1 MRISQRAWTQYITAL
16 RKINDAAYKSMKIY
30 LDAHGLPSEDWEED
44 ALIDIATAVARKYGA
59 ASATLSAEFYDK
71 IGRLAG
77 RTLPAALPAEAA
89 TVHEVAKAVVGTAKT
104 GNPDIVAGAVS
115 RLVKQQGVDTT
126 MQNAIRD
133 GAEWAWVPQGETCAF
148 CITLASRGWQRA
160 SKKALKGG
168 HAEHIHANCDCTYA
182 IRFDESSTV
191 AGYDPDEYRDMYDY
205 TTVKVWD
212 PEDEEYNYAE
222 RHGSP
227 KDKINALRRELYAK
241 NREEILAQKAD
252 AYEKRKE
259 LNSSSAEEADV

>member
-16 RKINDAAYKSMKIY
+16 RKINDAAYKAMKIY

-77 RTLPAALPAEAA
+77 RTLPAALPAEPA

-168 HAEHIHANCDCTYA
+168 HAEHIHANCDCTYSV
-182 IRFDESSTV
+182 RFDSTSSV
-191 AGYDPDEYRDMYDY
+191 AGYDPEKYREMYYD
-205 TTVKVWD
+205 
-212 PEDEEYNYAE
+212 AE
-222 RHGSP
+222 GSKP
-227 KDKINALRRELYAK
+227 QNKINSIRRELYAK

-259 LNSSSAEEADV
+259 LNNSSAEEADV

>member
-16 RKINDAAYKSMKIY
+16 RKINDAAYKAMKIY

-77 RTLPAALPAEAA
+77 RTLPAALPAEPA

-160 SKKALKGG
+160 SRDALRGG
-168 HAEHIHANCDCTYA
+168 HAEHIHANCDCTYSV
-182 IRFDESSTV
+182 RFDSTSSV
-191 AGYDPDEYRDMYDY
+191 AGYDPEKYREMYYD
-205 TTVKVWD
+205 
-212 PEDEEYNYAE
+212 AE
-222 RHGSP
+222 GSKP
-227 KDKINALRRELYAK
+227 KDKINSMRRELYAK

>member
-16 RKINDAAYKSMKIY
+16 RKINDAAYKAMKIY

-77 RTLPAALPAEAA
+77 RTLPAALPAEPA

-160 SKKALKGG
+160 SRDALRGG
-168 HAEHIHANCDCTYA
+168 HAEHIHANCDCTYSV
-182 IRFDESSTV
+182 RFDSTSSV
-191 AGYDPDEYRDMYDY
+191 AGYDPEKYREMYYD
-205 TTVKVWD
+205 
-212 PEDEEYNYAE
+212 AE
-222 RHGSP
+222 GSKP
-227 KDKINALRRELYAK
+227 QDKINSIRRELYAK

>member
-1 MRISQRAWTQYITAL
+1 MRISQKAWTQYVNAL
-16 RKINDAAYKSMKIY
+16 RKINDAAFQAMKSY
-30 LDAHGLPSEDWEED
+30 LDTYGLPTEKWEED
-44 ALIDIATAVARKYGA
+44 ALIDVATAVARKYGE
-59 ASATLSAEFYDK
+59 ASAAVSAEFYDK

-77 RTLPAALPAEAA
+77 RILPAALPAEDP

-104 GNPDIVAGAVS
+104 GNPDIVAGSVS

-182 IRFDESSTV
+182 IRFDENSRV
-191 AGYDPDEYRDMYDY
+191 AGYDPDKYREMYD
-205 TTVKVWD
+205 D
-212 PEDEEYNYAE
+212 AE
-222 RHGSP
+222 GRKP
-227 KDKINALRRELYAK
+227 KDKINAMRREFYAE
-241 NREEILAQKAD
+241 NREKILEQKAD

-259 LNSSSAEEADV
+259 LESSATEEADV

>member
-16 RKINDAAYKSMKIY
+16 RKINDAAYKAMKIY

-77 RTLPAALPAEAA
+77 RTLPAALPAEPA

-160 SKKALKGG
+160 SRDALRGG
-168 HAEHIHANCDCTYA
+168 HAEHIHANCDCTYSV
-182 IRFDESSTV
+182 RFDSTSSV
-191 AGYDPDEYRDMYDY
+191 AGYDPEKYREMYYD
-205 TTVKVWD
+205 
-212 PEDEEYNYAE
+212 AE
-222 RHGSP
+222 GSKP
-227 KDKINALRRELYAK
+227 QNKINSIRRELYAK

-252 AYEKRKE
+252 AYEKHKE
-259 LNSSSAEEADV
+259 LNSSAAEEADV

>member
-16 RKINDAAYKSMKIY
+16 RKINDAAYKAMKIY

-77 RTLPAALPAEAA
+77 RTLPAALPAEPA

-160 SKKALKGG
+160 SRDALRGG
-168 HAEHIHANCDCTYA
+168 HAEHIHANCDCTYSV
-182 IRFDESSTV
+182 RFDSTSSV
-191 AGYDPDEYRDMYDY
+191 AGYDPEKYREMYYD
-205 TTVKVWD
+205 
-212 PEDEEYNYAE
+212 AE
-222 RHGSP
+222 GSKP
-227 KDKINALRRELYAK
+227 QNKINSIRRELYAK

>member
-1 MRISQRAWTQYITAL
+1 MRISQRAWAQYITAL
-16 RKINDAAYKSMKIY
+16 RKINDAAYKVMKGY
-30 LDAHGLPSEDWEED
+30 LDTYGLPTEKWEED
-44 ALIDIATAVARKYGA
+44 ALIDVAAAVARKYGA

-89 TVHEVAKAVVGTAKT
+89 TTHEVAKAVVGTAKT

-160 SKKALKGG
+160 SKQALKGG

-182 IRFDESSTV
+182 IRFDGASQV
-191 AGYDPDEYRDMYDY
+191 AGYDPNRYRAMYYD
-205 TTVKVWD
+205 
-212 PEDEEYNYAE
+212 AE
-222 RHGSP
+222 GRKP
-227 KDKINALRRELYAK
+227 KDKINSMRRELYAE
-241 NREEILAQKAD
+241 NREKILEQKAD

-259 LNSSSAEEADV
+259 LNSSAAEEADV

>member
-16 RKINDAAYKSMKIY
+16 RKINDAAYKAMKGY
-30 LDAHGLPSEDWEED
+30 LDTHGLPTEKWEED
-44 ALIDIATAVARKYGA
+44 ALIDVATAVARKYGA

-77 RTLPAALPAEAA
+77 RALPAALPAEAA
-89 TVHEVAKAVVGTAKT
+89 TTHEVAKAVVGTAKS

-160 SKKALKGG
+160 SKKALKDG
-168 HAEHIHANCDCTYA
+168 HAEHIHANCDCTYSV
-182 IRFDESSTV
+182 RFDSTSSV
-191 AGYDPDEYRDMYDY
+191 DGYDPDKYRDMYYD
-205 TTVKVWD
+205 
-212 PEDEEYNYAE
+212 AE
-222 RHGSP
+222 GRKP
-227 KDKINALRRELYAK
+227 KDKINTLRRELYAE
-241 NREEILAQKAD
+241 NREKILEQKAD

-259 LNSSSAEEADV
+259 LNSSAAEEADV

>member
-148 CITLASRGWQRA
+148 CIALASRGWQRA
-160 SKKALKGG
+160 SRDALRGG
-168 HAEHIHANCDCTYA
+168 HAEHIHANCDCTYSV
-182 IRFDESSTV
+182 RFDSTSSV
-191 AGYDPDEYRDMYDY
+191 AGYDPEKYREMYYD
-205 TTVKVWD
+205 
-212 PEDEEYNYAE
+212 AE
-222 RHGSP
+222 GSKP
-227 KDKINALRRELYAK
+227 QDKINSMRRELYAK

-259 LNSSSAEEADV
+259 LNSSAAEEADV

>member
-16 RKINDAAYKSMKIY
+16 RKINDAAYKAMKIY

-77 RTLPAALPAEAA
+77 RTLPAALPAEPA

-160 SKKALKGG
+160 SRDALRGG
-168 HAEHIHANCDCTYA
+168 HAEHIHANCDCTYSV
-182 IRFDESSTV
+182 RFDSTSSV
-191 AGYDPDEYRDMYDY
+191 AGYDPEKYREMYYD
-205 TTVKVWD
+205 
-212 PEDEEYNYAE
+212 AE
-222 RHGSP
+222 GSKP
-227 KDKINALRRELYAK
+227 QNKINSIRRELYAK

-259 LNSSSAEEADV
+259 LNSSAAEEADV

>member
-16 RKINDAAYKSMKIY
+16 RKINDAAYKAMKIY

-44 ALIDIATAVARKYGA
+44 ELIDIATAVARKYGA

-160 SKKALKGG
+160 SRDALRGG
-168 HAEHIHANCDCTYA
+168 HAEHIHANCDCTYSV
-182 IRFDESSTV
+182 RFDSTSSV
-191 AGYDPDEYRDMYDY
+191 AGYDPEKYREMYYD
-205 TTVKVWD
+205 
-212 PEDEEYNYAE
+212 AE
-222 RHGSP
+222 GSKP
-227 KDKINALRRELYAK
+227 QDKINALRRELYAK

>member
-16 RKINDAAYKSMKIY
+16 RKINDAAYKAMKGY
-30 LDAHGLPSEDWEED
+30 LDTHGLPTEKREED
-44 ALIDIATAVARKYGA
+44 ALIDVATAVARKYGA

-89 TVHEVAKAVVGTAKT
+89 TTHEVAKAVVGTAKT

-160 SKKALKGG
+160 SKQALKGG

-182 IRFDESSTV
+182 IRFDGASQV
-191 AGYDPDEYRDMYDY
+191 AGYDPNRYRAMYYD
-205 TTVKVWD
+205 
-212 PEDEEYNYAE
+212 AE
-222 RHGSP
+222 GRKP
-227 KDKINALRRELYAK
+227 KDKINSMRRELYAE
-241 NREEILAQKAD
+241 NREKILEQKAD

-259 LNSSSAEEADV
+259 LNSSAAEEADV

>member
-16 RKINDAAYKSMKIY
+16 RKINDAAYKAMKIY

-77 RTLPAALPAEAA
+77 RTLPAALPAEPA

-160 SKKALKGG
+160 RRDALRGG
-168 HAEHIHANCDCTYA
+168 HAEHIHANCDCTYSV
-182 IRFDESSTV
+182 RFDSTSSV
-191 AGYDPDEYRDMYDY
+191 AGYDPEKYREMYYD
-205 TTVKVWD
+205 
-212 PEDEEYNYAE
+212 AE
-222 RHGSP
+222 GSKP
-227 KDKINALRRELYAK
+227 QNKINSIRRELYAK